1 MKKDIP
7 PNERSLS
14 RKEMLE
20 RHRRREYQDAKNEL
34 NEFSRRALSG
44 LQYHPEEEPLEATLN
59 RLDRRTAP
67 AGGRNFTIRHL
78 LSIAAAAAVLLAA
91 GYFVF
96 FQPPGNEALF
106 AEHFD
111 YLPSAVNSRGEGQ
124 NTPSAYEEGPGLRT
138 KALKAYEAGQYELA
152 QSLMEK
158 HLAENSRDAEVRLY
172 LGILLLGEG
181 KAEPAAGHLEATL
194 NNLPKPTYERPAKWY
209 LALAML
215 RKGETEQAKALFLE
229 LENGRDRYAM
239 SSRAVLKQL

>member
-7 PNERSLS
+7 PNEKSLS

-91 GYFVF
+91 MASRSAD
-96 FQPPGNEALF
+96 AL
-106 AEHFD
+106 
-111 YLPSAVNSRGEGQ
+111 
-124 NTPSAYEEGPGLRT
+124 TPV
-138 KALKAYEAGQYELA
+138 Q
-152 QSLMEK
+152 
-158 HLAENSRDAEVRLY
+158 
-172 LGILLLGEG
+172 
-181 KAEPAAGHLEATL
+181 
-194 NNLPKPTYERPAKWY
+194 
-209 LALAML
+209 
-215 RKGETEQAKALFLE
+215 
-229 LENGRDRYAM
+229 
-239 SSRAVLKQL
+239 